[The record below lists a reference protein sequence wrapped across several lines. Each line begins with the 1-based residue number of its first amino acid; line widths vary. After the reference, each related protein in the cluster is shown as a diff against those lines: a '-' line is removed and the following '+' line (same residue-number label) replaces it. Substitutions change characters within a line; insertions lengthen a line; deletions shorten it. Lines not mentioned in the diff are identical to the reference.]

1 MTTDEY
7 ESSLKQAEQELAQA
21 QTAEDVRRVWRRHIG
36 VLGHRALGRLLL
48 GRPASEL
55 LTRRSERSERD

>member
-7 ESSLKQAEQELAQA
+7 ESSLKQAEQELGQA
-21 QTAEDVRRVWRRHIG
+21 QTAEDVRRVCRRHIG

-48 GRPASEL
+48 GRPAEEL
-55 LTRRSERSERD
+55 LTRRAERSESE